1 MEVDRIRYIF
11 GSFTRKKDKRKSLEQ
26 SSISAG
32 NSPLHG
38 KTRPISNLNIAP
50 RTSAYDVKER
60 RKSVKEWDCKLC
72 GKGLAEPRLL
82 ACLHSFCTRCL
93 QDLPQDGA
101 VEVWAEDGGKSRVV
115 TCVKKFFANVLK
127 IYSRSAGLFSMSRQ
141 VWNRRAVKRSF
152 SHTRQL

>member
-1 MEVDRIRYIF
+1 MEVDRILYIF
-11 GSFTRKKDKRKSLEQ
+11 GSFTRKKDKRKSLDQ

-50 RTSAYDVKER
+50 RTSAYDVKGTSAYELKG

-72 GKGLAEPRLL
+72 GKGLAEPRVL

-93 QDLPQDGA
+93 QDMPQEGA
-101 VEVWAEDGGKSRVV
+101 VEVWAEDGGE
-115 TCVKKFFANVLK
+115 
-127 IYSRSAGLFSMSRQ
+127 
-141 VWNRRAVKRSF
+141 
-152 SHTRQL
+152 